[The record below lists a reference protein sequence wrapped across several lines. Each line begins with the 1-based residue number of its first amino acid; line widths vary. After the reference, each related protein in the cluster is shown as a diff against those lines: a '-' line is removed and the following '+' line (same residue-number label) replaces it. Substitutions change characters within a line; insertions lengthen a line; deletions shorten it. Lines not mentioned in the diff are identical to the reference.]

1 VPENRFVELDT
12 FLLGGEKAET
22 RLYNVAH
29 IVMVY
34 PTETNPEA
42 CFMWT
47 TDCEDDAIALDHSY
61 AGVKTRLMPA
71 LY

>member
-1 VPENRFVELDT
+1 MSEIRFVELDT
-12 FLLGGEKAET
+12 VLSGGKVET

-34 PTETNPEA
+34 PDPKDDER
-42 CFMWT
+42 CRMWT
-47 TDCEDDAIALDHSY
+47 MDCEDFWIDLEHSY
-61 AGVKTRLMPA
+61 VGVRSRLMPA

>member
-1 VPENRFVELDT
+1 MSDPRFVELDT
-12 FLLGGEKAET
+12 VLAGGKIET

-34 PTETNPEA
+34 PEPENYDR
-42 CFMWT
+42 CYMWT
-47 TDCEDDAIALDHSY
+47 TDCEDVGIDLDHTY